1 MKKEFDLYLAAR
13 LFNVLIITAVTGI
26 TFAAIINME
35 QESVGKQAA
44 RLQEIIKKAAIQCY
58 SLEGAFPDDIY
69 YLKQYGVVF
78 DNDRFYFRYEM
89 HGISNYMPDIYVIPR

>member
-1 MKKEFDLYLAAR
+1 MNRQFDLYMAAR
-13 LFNVLIITAVTGI
+13 LIGALIISAVAGVA
-26 TFAAIINME
+26 FAAAIKSEAINTNN
-35 QESVGKQAA
+35 QAS